1 MKERNITYIEG
12 DNISTKEL
20 ERRLNQIR
28 LNHIRFEL
36 EKIRIDDK
44 MDEVQKAAQ
53 SSIWRWQLMQLKR
66 EM

>member
-44 MDEVQKAAQ
+44 MDEAQKAAQ